1 MVERIVPGPFPK
13 KSKLSISLNKQSETL
28 YSFLFLSSNR
38 GLTKDI
44 PKNIE
49 TMALT
54 TYFYLFVRFFGWMK
68 IATKKIVK
76 NH

>member
-38 GLTKDI
+38 GLTKYI
-44 PKNIE
+44 PKDIE

-54 TYFYLFVRFFGWMK
+54 TYFYLFVRFFSWIK
-68 IATKKIVK
+68 TATKKIVK

>member
-38 GLTKDI
+38 GLTKYI
-44 PKNIE
+44 PKDTE

-54 TYFYLFVRFFGWMK
+54 TYFYLFVRFFGWIK
-68 IATKKIVK
+68 TATKKIVK